1 MTVHNDTQPIIF
13 AFEPHDLFDSLC
25 SKLPAIAGRIN
36 TRSFPDGESY
46 LRIETPVE
54 GSQCI
59 ILADLSHPNNKF
71 LPVVFLAA
79 TLRELGASSVGLLA
93 PYLSYMRQD
102 RRFVEGEAVTSRIFA
117 KQLSQQVDWLVTVDP
132 HLHRYHSLDEIYDI
146 PCRVVQ
152 GASVLAEWLKGQE
165 KVFLVGPDAESEQW
179 VSEIAAHSGHP
190 FIIGEKQRYGDRD
203 VVVTLPDL
211 ATFQG
216 YTAMIIDD
224 VISSG
229 QTILKCI
236 EALKNKGINGIKC
249 AAVHGIFAN
258 DIDRVLIERGLTQ
271 LITTNTIPHGSNTV
285 DIADLV
291 LVPVL
296 ECMRDARESKS

>member
-1 MTVHNDTQPIIF
+1 MTASQPIIF
-13 AFEPHDLFDSLC
+13 GLGPHTLFNTLC
-25 SKLPAIAGRIN
+25 QKLSAIAGQAD
-36 TRSFPDGESY
+36 TRHFPDGESY

-54 GSQCI
+54 DSNCI
-59 ILADLSHPNNKF
+59 ILANLSHPDCKF
-71 LPVVFLAA
+71 LPLVFLAA
-79 TLRELGASSVGLLA
+79 TLCELGASSVGLVA

-102 RRFVEGEAVTSRIFA
+102 RRFIDGEAVTSRIFA

-152 GASVLAEWLKGQE
+152 GAPVLAEWLKGQE

-179 VSEIAAHSGHP
+179 VSQMASFSGHS
-190 FIIGEKQRYGDRD
+190 FIVGDKQRYGDRD

-211 ATFQG
+211 ARFQD

-229 QTILKCI
+229 QTLLKCI
-236 EALKNKGINGIKC
+236 EALKKQSINSIQC

-258 DIDRVLIERGLTQ
+258 DSDQVLLQSGLSK
-271 LITTNTIPHGSNTV
+271 LITTNTIPHSSNRV
-285 DIADLV
+285 EIADL
-291 LVPVL
+291 LIAPVQ
-296 ECMRDARESKS
+296 ECLHGARESAS